1 MIAMVVVFGMFLFL
15 FGLIGAVRGW
25 AKEMLVIFSVIL
37 ALAAISLVE
46 DLLGFKNTLFKSNPN
61 LQYWFRMITVIVMV
75 FFGYQSP
82 SLPRFKTATEKR
94 DRIQDHLLG
103 FIMGVFSGY
112 FVVGTLWSFSSQAQY
127 PFIAP
132 YIQAVPPELSHIT
145 DQVLNLLPPMWLDQ
159 PTTIFIFV
167 VVAFIF
173 AIMFFL

>member
-1 MIAMVVVFGMFLFL
+1 MIAMVVVFGMFLFT

-46 DLLGFKNTLFKSNPN
+46 DLLGFKNTLFKTNPT
-61 LQYWFRMITVIVMV
+61 LQYWFRTITVVVMV

-112 FVVGTLWSFSSQAQY
+112 FVVGTLWAFSSQAQY
-127 PFIAP
+127 LYLSP
-132 YIQAVPPELSHIT
+132 YIQGVPPELSHIT
-145 DQVLNLLPPMWLDQ
+145 DQVLNLLPPVWLDQ

-167 VVAFIF
+167 VLAFIF
-173 AIMFFL
+173 AIVFFL

>member
-1 MIAMVVVFGMFLFL
+1 MIAMVTVFFMFLFM

-25 AKEMLVIFSVIL
+25 AKELLIVFSVIL

-46 DLLGFKNTLFKSNPN
+46 DLLGFKNTLFKGN
-61 LQYWFRMITVIVMV
+61 LTTEYWFRLGVLGVLV

-103 FIMGVFSGY
+103 FVMGLLSGY
-112 FVVGTLWSFSSQAQY
+112 FVIGTVWAFSSQAQY
-127 PFIAP
+127 PGLTDE
-132 YIQAVPPELSHIT
+132 IQGVPPNLAAIT
-145 DQVLNLLPPMWLDQ
+145 DQVLNLLPPVWLHQ
-159 PTTIFIFV
+159 PTTIFILV

-173 AIMFFL
+173 AIIFFL